1 MSLILNTKKVKYND
15 IANNF
20 SGKWKSLVEKKGLA
34 DCAKQLG
41 RKSNKEVREKERKK
55 NNFWRNHQDDQA
67 DRLTKKKLQLKM
79 YNFGGNE
86 SDRFNLS

>member
-1 MSLILNTKKVKYND
+1 M
-15 IANNF
+15 
-20 SGKWKSLVEKKGLA
+20 VEKKGLA

-41 RKSNKEVREKERKK
+41 RKSNKEVREKERRTTFGGIIKMIK
-55 NNFWRNHQDDQA
+55 LS

-86 SDRFNLS
+86 SDGFSLS